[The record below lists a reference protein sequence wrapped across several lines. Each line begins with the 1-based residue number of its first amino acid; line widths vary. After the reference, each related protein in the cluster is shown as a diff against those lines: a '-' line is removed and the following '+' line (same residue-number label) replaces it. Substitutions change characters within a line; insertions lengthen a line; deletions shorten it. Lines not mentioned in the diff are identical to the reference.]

1 MGQIDNLVYF
11 RKRQTTVHESSSWIW
26 LDSWALEVRKSP
38 WIWPKHERAKESRT
52 SPCYSLVRCGAGAV
66 TGSSGSWVATPC
78 PRTDTPL
85 GLPRRHGRGRRAAGA
100 AGAAA
105 RQEPHQD
112 PVLPGGLRHWRILL
126 LLDAALLQPSSK
138 QHRRPRCS
146 ILLFIVGVVL
156 AGVLLPQVL
165 RVLLASPAA
174 SPAHLHPEV
183 CVLTSPFSCS
193 QTLRRRPRL

>member
-1 MGQIDNLVYF
+1 MGFKGQKKAHGSGRNMTMTEQNFSVHRATRFF
-11 RKRQTTVHESSSWIW
+11 RCRAV
-26 LDSWALEVRKSP
+26 AAMVR
-38 WIWPKHERAKESRT
+38 
-52 SPCYSLVRCGAGAV
+52 V
-66 TGSSGSWVATPC
+66 PC

-138 QHRRPRCS
+138 QHRHPRRF
-146 ILLFIVGVVL
+146 ILLFVVGVVPTV
-156 AGVLLPQVL
+156 VLLPQVL

-183 CVLTSPFSCS
+183 CILASPFSWS
-193 QTLRRRPRL
+193 QSLRRRPRL